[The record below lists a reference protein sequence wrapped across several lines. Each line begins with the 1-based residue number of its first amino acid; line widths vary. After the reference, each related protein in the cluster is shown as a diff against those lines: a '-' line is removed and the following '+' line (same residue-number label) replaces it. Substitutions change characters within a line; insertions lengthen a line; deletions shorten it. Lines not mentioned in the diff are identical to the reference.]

1 MIKTRVLCCGDRNWQ
16 NFEIIRRE
24 LEKFPKDTKIIQGC
38 ANGADKMSA
47 NIAKSLGLKLISAS
61 DNDDYINNPGFPAN
75 WDKYRKLGYVKAAGP
90 KRNTQMLDEG
100 KPDLVLAFH
109 NDIEN
114 SKGTK
119 NMIEQA
125 KKRGIK
131 VILIKE

>member
-1 MIKTRVLCCGDRNWQ
+1 MRVLCCGDRNWTSY
-16 NFEIIRRE
+16 EIIRRE
-24 LEKFPKDTKIIQGC
+24 LEKLPKDTEIIQGC

-47 NIAKSLGLKLISAS
+47 NISKSLKLKLISS
-61 DNDDYINNPGFPAN
+61 KDNDDTINNLGFPAD
-75 WDKYRKLGYVKAAGP
+75 WKKYRRAAGP
-90 KRNTQMLDEG
+90 IRNKQMLDEG

-109 NDIEN
+109 TNIEN

-125 KKRGIK
+125 KDRGIK

>member
-1 MIKTRVLCCGDRNWQ
+1 MRILCCGDRNWSSY
-16 NFEIIRRE
+16 EIIRRE
-24 LEKFPKDTKIIQGC
+24 LEKFPKDTEIIQGC

-47 NIAKSLGLKLISAS
+47 NIAKSLGLKLISS
-61 DNDDYINNPGFPAN
+61 KDNNDIINNPGFPADWN
-75 WDKYRKLGYVKAAGP
+75 KYGRAAGP
-90 KRNTQMLDEG
+90 IRNKQMLDEG

-109 NDIEN
+109 TNIEN
-114 SKGTK
+114 SRGTK